1 MPPHSKQIGGSARGF
16 QTDPLLY
23 VADSGRKR
31 GIFRAA
37 ASIDL
42 PVPTHRRSPPPKSG
56 HARCVP
62 AKRNQP
68 ARTLS
73 SSAHRV
79 QFGISFVVL
88 RLRGGSSVFAAA
100 HALALPLRS
109 RLRSPFLYPFSRFV
123 TQGMPPGSSR
133 LLHVLERLV
142 KLQSQAD
149 DQHDRPKDLR
159 TCHDP
164 SILSIRFRSGV
175 FDFRNRFFR

>member
-31 GIFRAA
+31 GAFRAA

-79 QFGISFVVL
+79 QLGLSFVPL
-88 RLRGGSSVFAAA
+88 RLCGGPSVFAAA

-109 RLRSPFLYPFSRFV
+109 RLRSPFLYPFSRSV
-123 TQGMPPGSSR
+123 TRGMPLGSSR
-133 LLHVLERLV
+133 LVHVLERLV

-149 DQHDRPKDLR
+149 DQHDRPKDLC

-164 SILSIRFRSGV
+164 SILSIRY
-175 FDFRNRFFR
+175 